1 MRTGNSWVT
10 RVGRYGDCYLHF
22 VTVAPPWGK
31 LSNGVRAGAAP
42 LALLAKVTEVK
53 SIDPFH
59 DRVEMSGFVGH
70 KAGFKIPPKRAFC
83 TEPGSGEVRG
93 TDEGFLSI
101 DHDSFGVNTRAENS
115 LEEIGFDK
123 GGVFVKVGAESG
135 PGFLGVKEADG
146 DTALDGV

>member
-1 MRTGNSWVT
+1 MAILR
-10 RVGRYGDCYLHF
+10 
-22 VTVAPPWGK
+22 
-31 LSNGVRAGAAP
+31 NGVRAGAAA

-53 SIDPFH
+53 GIDPFH
-59 DRVEMSGFVGH
+59 DWVEMSGFVGH

-101 DHDSFGVNTRAENS
+101 DHDSFGVNTGAEDA

-123 GGVFVKVGAESG
+123 SGVFVEVGAEAG
-135 PGFLGVKEADG
+135 PGFLRVKEADG
-146 DTALDGV
+146 DTALHRV